1 MTTIAEQLIQRGE
14 ARGRAEGIAE
24 GQAKAKAEAL
34 LTVLEA
40 RQLLIEEA
48 ERTRI
53 VECRNL
59 ADLDRWF
66 HRALRANRVSDLFE
80 P

>member
-14 ARGRAEGIAE
+14 TNGM
-24 GQAKAKAEAL
+24 AKAKAEDL
-34 LTVLEA
+34 LAVLEA
-40 RQLLIEEA
+40 RQLLIDEA

-66 HRALRANRVSDLFE
+66 HRALRAARVSDLFE